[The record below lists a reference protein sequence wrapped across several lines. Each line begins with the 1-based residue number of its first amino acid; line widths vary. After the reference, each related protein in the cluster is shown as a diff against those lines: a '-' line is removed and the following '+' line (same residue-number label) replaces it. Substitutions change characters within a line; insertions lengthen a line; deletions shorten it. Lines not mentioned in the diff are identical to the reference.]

1 MEAELTVLRSGHW
14 SVERPAVI
22 RRDDTELLSSWSIH
36 TVLAVGDEQLCWVD
50 LYSGLLFC
58 CVFDGESPVLRH
70 VPLPPEAREMEP
82 RTGPES
88 ARNVGVVVPAS
99 GGAPALKFVGV
110 FPRCCCGGAGAT
122 HCRRSRH
129 AYTVRT
135 WTLSTDTMAW
145 AMDAMVD
152 ATELWA
158 LGAYDGAGL
167 PRVPLGRPIVSLD
180 DPHTIT
186 EMAAIRRSG

>member
-1 MEAELTVLRSGHW
+1 
-14 SVERPAVI
+14 
-22 RRDDTELLSSWSIH
+22 
-36 TVLAVGDEQLCWVD
+36 
-50 LYSGLLFC
+50 
-58 CVFDGESPVLRH
+58 
-70 VPLPPEAREMEP
+70 
-82 RTGPES
+82 
-88 ARNVGVVVPAS
+88 
-99 GGAPALKFVGV
+99 
-110 FPRCCCGGAGAT
+110 
-122 HCRRSRH
+122 
-129 AYTVRT
+129 
-135 WTLSTDTMAW
+135 MAW